1 MKTTQLL
8 RLISIINSLFII
20 PACSAQNP
28 SENLME
34 EVLEDLS
41 VNNDINNSVNSLNW
55 ENELE
60 ELSNRLQEPVN
71 LNSAT
76 REQLEQ
82 FPFLSD
88 IQIEHLLA
96 YIYIHGQMETIY
108 ELQLVEELDRQ
119 TIQYLLPFVCIK
131 AINNE
136 PAFRWKT
143 MLKDAGRYGK
153 NEVLTRL
160 DIPFYK
166 RKGYEHTYLGPS
178 VYNSV
183 KYTFRYRDQL
193 YAGGVA
199 EKDAGEPFAAL
210 HNSYGYD
217 YYSFYLLLQNCGRL
231 KSLAVGNY
239 RLSFGQGLVMSTD
252 YLMGKTIYAS
262 SFNNRSTGIKRHSST
277 DEYNYFRGVATT
289 VALTKRLSVSA
300 FYSHRNMDGVVTDGE
315 ITSVYKTG
323 LHRSRK
329 EADKKNLL
337 TSQLTGGNVSYQQN
351 HIRLGIT
358 GVYYVFNR
366 PYEPELT
373 GYSKYNIHGNHFY
386 NLGIDYAYRWR
397 RFSFQGE
404 TAIGK
409 QGWASL
415 NRLQYSPVQDI
426 QFMLIHRFYSYDY
439 WAMYAHSFG
448 EGSTVQNEQGYYV
461 GLETTPFS
469 HWRFFVSFDLFSFPW
484 KKYRINKP
492 SRGTDGLIQATF
504 TPRTNLSMYL
514 KYRYKQKERD
524 LTGSKGTLTLPIFHH
539 QLRYRL
545 NYSLNDVFSSRTTL
559 DYNHFHS
566 QDRAATKGY
575 QVTQMISSQLPW
587 TRLFADVQGSY
598 FCTDDYDSRVYVSEK
613 GLLYTFYTPS
623 FQGRGFRCAVRLRYE
638 LNKHWLFITKFGETI
653 YLNRNEIGSGNDLIY
668 GNKKADIQMQL
679 RIKFYCIF
687 VCQKIIKEYENKWMI
702 KLLLTECLMSGMHN
716 LYILHTIL

>member
-1 MKTTQLL
+1 
-8 RLISIINSLFII
+8 
-20 PACSAQNP
+20 
-28 SENLME
+28 ME

-210 HNSYGYD
+210 HNRYGYD

-239 RLSFGQGLVMSTD
+239 RLSFGQDLVMSTD

-426 QFMLIHRFYSYDY
+426 QFILIHRFYSYDY

-587 TRLFADVQGSY
+587 TMLFADVQGSY

-679 RIKFYCIF
+679 RIKF
-687 VCQKIIKEYENKWMI
+687 
-702 KLLLTECLMSGMHN
+702 
-716 LYILHTIL
+716 

>member
-28 SENLME
+28 SENLIE

-210 HNSYGYD
+210 HNRYGYD

-262 SFNNRSTGIKRHSST
+262 SFNNRSAGIKRHSST

-524 LTGSKGTLTLPIFHH
+524 LTGSKVTLTLPIFHH

-566 QDRAATKGY
+566 QDRAANKGY

-679 RIKFYCIF
+679 RIKF
-687 VCQKIIKEYENKWMI
+687 
-702 KLLLTECLMSGMHN
+702 
-716 LYILHTIL
+716 

>member
-1 MKTTQLL
+1 MKTTQLI

-210 HNSYGYD
+210 HNRYGYD

-231 KSLAVGNY
+231 KLLAVGNY

-262 SFNNRSTGIKRHSST
+262 SFNNRSTGIKKHSST

-566 QDRAATKGY
+566 QDRAADIGY

-587 TRLFADVQGSY
+587 ARLFADVQGSY
-598 FCTDDYDSRVYVSEK
+598 FFTDSYDSRVYAAEK

-623 FQGRGFRCAVRLRYE
+623 FQGHGFRFSIRLRYE
-638 LNKHWLFITKFGETI
+638 LNKHWLFITKFGETV
-653 YLNRNEIGSGNDLIY
+653 YLDRNEIGSGNDLIR

-679 RIKFYCIF
+679 RIKF
-687 VCQKIIKEYENKWMI
+687 
-702 KLLLTECLMSGMHN
+702 
-716 LYILHTIL
+716 

>member
-1 MKTTQLL
+1 
-8 RLISIINSLFII
+8 
-20 PACSAQNP
+20 
-28 SENLME
+28 ME

-210 HNSYGYD
+210 HNRYGYD

-231 KSLAVGNY
+231 KLLAVGNY

-262 SFNNRSTGIKRHSST
+262 SFNNRSTGIKKHSST

-587 TRLFADVQGSY
+587 ARLFADVQGSY

-679 RIKFYCIF
+679 RIKF
-687 VCQKIIKEYENKWMI
+687 
-702 KLLLTECLMSGMHN
+702 
-716 LYILHTIL
+716 

>member
-210 HNSYGYD
+210 HNRYGYD

-262 SFNNRSTGIKRHSST
+262 SFNNRSAGIKRHSST

-484 KKYRINKP
+484 WRYRISKASKGVDLLFQADYVP
-492 SRGTDGLIQATF
+492 SKTVD
-504 TPRTNLSMYL
+504 MYVN
-514 KYRYKQKERD
+514 YRYKRKERD
-524 LTGSKGTLTLPIFHH
+524 VTGTKGKVILPTYHH
-539 QLRYRL
+539 RLRYRL
-545 NYSLNDVFSSRTTL
+545 NYLPCSSLSFRTTV

-566 QDRAATKGY
+566 SGKTAGKGY
-575 QVTQMISSQLPW
+575 QLTQKAGWKLSRLPL
-587 TRLFADVQGSY
+587 TTELQGSY
-598 FCTDDYDSRVYVSEK
+598 FHTDDYDSRVYIYEK
-613 GLLYTFYTPS
+613 GLLYSFYTPS
-623 FQGRGFRCAVRLRYE
+623 FQGEGIRLAIHFRYDM
-638 LNKHWLFITKFGETI
+638 NKHWTAIAKLGQTTYFD
-653 YLNRNEIGSGNDLIY
+653 RDEIGSGNDLIY

-679 RIKFYCIF
+679 RIKF
-687 VCQKIIKEYENKWMI
+687 
-702 KLLLTECLMSGMHN
+702 
-716 LYILHTIL
+716 

>member
-1 MKTTQLL
+1 MKTTQLI

-28 SENLME
+28 TESLLEDI
-34 EVLEDLS
+34 LEDLS
-41 VNNDINNSVNSLNW
+41 VNDDINNSVNTLNW

-60 ELSNRLQEPVN
+60 ELSTRLQEPVN
-71 LNSAT
+71 LNTAT

-96 YIYIHGQMETIY
+96 YIYIHGQMQTIY
-108 ELQLVEELDRQ
+108 ELQLIEDMDRQ

-143 MLKDAGRYGK
+143 MLKSAAKYGK
-153 NEVLTRL
+153 NEVLTRM

-166 RKGYEHTYLGPS
+166 RKGYEHTYLGPA

-183 KYTFRYRDQL
+183 KYSFRYSDRL
-193 YAGGVA
+193 YAGVVA

-210 HNSYGYD
+210 HNRNGYD
-217 YYSFYLLLQNCGRL
+217 YYSFYLLLKNCGWL
-231 KSLAVGNY
+231 KALAVGNY
-239 RLSFGQGLVMSTD
+239 RLSFGQGLVISTD

-262 SFNNRSTGIKRHSST
+262 SFNNRSSGIKKHSST
-277 DEYNYFRGVATT
+277 DEYNYFRGIAAT
-289 VALTKRLSVSA
+289 VALAKHWDISG
-300 FYSHRNMDGVVTDGE
+300 FYSHRSLDGVIKDGE
-315 ITSVYKTG
+315 ITSIYKTG

-329 EADKKNLL
+329 EADKKHLFTL
-337 TSQLTGGNVSYQQN
+337 QLTGGNVSYQQN
-351 HIRLGIT
+351 RIRLGIT
-358 GVYYVFNR
+358 GIYYVFNR

-373 GYSKYNIHGNHFY
+373 GYSKYNLHGNNFY
-386 NLGIDYAYRWR
+386 NLGIDYAYRWH

-415 NRLQYSPVQDI
+415 NRLQYSPVQDVHL
-426 QFMLIHRFYSYDY
+426 MLIHRFYSYDY
-439 WAMYAHSFG
+439 WAMFAHSFG
-448 EGSTVQNEQGYYV
+448 EGSTAQNEQGYYLGV
-461 GLETTPFS
+461 ETSPFA
-469 HWRFFVSFDLFSFPW
+469 HWKFFASFDLFSFPW
-484 KKYRINKP
+484 KRYRVSKA
-492 SRGTDGLIQATF
+492 SRGMDGLVQATF
-504 TPRTNLSMYL
+504 TPRTNLSMDL

-539 QLRYRL
+539 QFRYRL
-545 NYSLNDVFSSRTTL
+545 NYSLKDVFSSRTTL

-566 QDRAATKGY
+566 QDRAANKGY

-587 TRLFADVQGSY
+587 ARLFADVQGSY
-598 FCTDDYDSRVYVSEK
+598 FFTDSYDSRVYASEK

-623 FQGRGFRCAVRLRYE
+623 FQGHGFRFSIRLRYE
-638 LNKHWLFITKFGETI
+638 LNKHWLFITKFGETV
-653 YLNRNEIGSGNDLIY
+653 YLDRNEIGSGNDLIR

-679 RIKFYCIF
+679 RIKF
-687 VCQKIIKEYENKWMI
+687 
-702 KLLLTECLMSGMHN
+702 
-716 LYILHTIL
+716 

>member
-1 MKTTQLL
+1 
-8 RLISIINSLFII
+8 
-20 PACSAQNP
+20 
-28 SENLME
+28 ME

-210 HNSYGYD
+210 HNRYGYD

-262 SFNNRSTGIKRHSST
+262 SFNNRSAGIKSHSST

-448 EGSTVQNEQGYYV
+448 EGSTVQNEQGDYV

-679 RIKFYCIF
+679 RIKF
-687 VCQKIIKEYENKWMI
+687 
-702 KLLLTECLMSGMHN
+702 
-716 LYILHTIL
+716 

>member
-1 MKTTQLL
+1 MSVKRQEKIHILLMKTTQLL

-210 HNSYGYD
+210 HNRYGYD

-598 FCTDDYDSRVYVSEK
+598 FSTDDYDSRVYVSEK

-638 LNKHWLFITKFGETI
+638 PNEHWMFITKFGETV
-653 YLNRNEIGSGNDLIY
+653 YLDRNEIGSGNDLIL
-668 GNKKADIQMQL
+668 GNKKADVQMQL
-679 RIKFYCIF
+679 RIKF
-687 VCQKIIKEYENKWMI
+687 
-702 KLLLTECLMSGMHN
+702 
-716 LYILHTIL
+716 

>member
-1 MKTTQLL
+1 
-8 RLISIINSLFII
+8 
-20 PACSAQNP
+20 
-28 SENLME
+28 ME

-358 GVYYVFNR
+358 GIYYVFNR

-679 RIKFYCIF
+679 RIKF
-687 VCQKIIKEYENKWMI
+687 
-702 KLLLTECLMSGMHN
+702 
-716 LYILHTIL
+716 

>member
-1 MKTTQLL
+1 
-8 RLISIINSLFII
+8 
-20 PACSAQNP
+20 
-28 SENLME
+28 ME

-210 HNSYGYD
+210 HNRYGYD

-426 QFMLIHRFYSYDY
+426 QFILIHRFYSYDY

-559 DYNHFHS
+559 GYNHFHS

-679 RIKFYCIF
+679 RIKF
-687 VCQKIIKEYENKWMI
+687 
-702 KLLLTECLMSGMHN
+702 
-716 LYILHTIL
+716 

>member
-1 MKTTQLL
+1 
-8 RLISIINSLFII
+8 
-20 PACSAQNP
+20 
-28 SENLME
+28 ME

-199 EKDAGEPFAAL
+199 EKDSGEPFAAL
-210 HNSYGYD
+210 HNRYVYD

-231 KSLAVGNY
+231 KLLAVGNY

-262 SFNNRSTGIKRHSST
+262 SFNNRSTGIKKHSST

-679 RIKFYCIF
+679 RIKF
-687 VCQKIIKEYENKWMI
+687 
-702 KLLLTECLMSGMHN
+702 
-716 LYILHTIL
+716 

>member
-1 MKTTQLL
+1 
-8 RLISIINSLFII
+8 
-20 PACSAQNP
+20 
-28 SENLME
+28 ME

-668 GNKKADIQMQL
+668 GNKKADLQMQL
-679 RIKFYCIF
+679 RIKF
-687 VCQKIIKEYENKWMI
+687 
-702 KLLLTECLMSGMHN
+702 
-716 LYILHTIL
+716 

>member
-1 MKTTQLL
+1 
-8 RLISIINSLFII
+8 
-20 PACSAQNP
+20 
-28 SENLME
+28 ME

-262 SFNNRSTGIKRHSST
+262 SFNNRSAGIKSHSST

-426 QFMLIHRFYSYDY
+426 QFILIHRFYSYDY

-679 RIKFYCIF
+679 RIKF
-687 VCQKIIKEYENKWMI
+687 
-702 KLLLTECLMSGMHN
+702 
-716 LYILHTIL
+716 

>member
-1 MKTTQLL
+1 MKTTQLF

-545 NYSLNDVFSSRTTL
+545 NYFGGDVFSSRTTL

-566 QDRAATKGY
+566 QDRAASKGY

-598 FCTDDYDSRVYVSEK
+598 FSTDDYDSRVYVSEK

-638 LNKHWLFITKFGETI
+638 LNEHWMLITKFGETI
-653 YLNRNEIGSGNDLIY
+653 YLDRNEIGSGNDLIY

-679 RIKFYCIF
+679 RIKF
-687 VCQKIIKEYENKWMI
+687 
-702 KLLLTECLMSGMHN
+702 
-716 LYILHTIL
+716 

>member
-210 HNSYGYD
+210 HNRYGYD

-426 QFMLIHRFYSYDY
+426 QFILIHRFYSYDY

-598 FCTDDYDSRVYVSEK
+598 FSTDDYDSRVYVSEK

-638 LNKHWLFITKFGETI
+638 LNEHWMLITKFGETI
-653 YLNRNEIGSGNDLIY
+653 YLDRNEIGSGNDLIQ
-668 GNKKADIQMQL
+668 GNKKADVQMQL
-679 RIKFYCIF
+679 RIKF
-687 VCQKIIKEYENKWMI
+687 
-702 KLLLTECLMSGMHN
+702 
-716 LYILHTIL
+716 

>member
-1 MKTTQLL
+1 MSVKRQEKIHILLMKTTQLL

-28 SENLME
+28 SENLIE

-210 HNSYGYD
+210 HNRYGYD

-262 SFNNRSTGIKRHSST
+262 SFNNHSAGIKRHSST

-679 RIKFYCIF
+679 RIKF
-687 VCQKIIKEYENKWMI
+687 
-702 KLLLTECLMSGMHN
+702 
-716 LYILHTIL
+716 

>member
-1 MKTTQLL
+1 
-8 RLISIINSLFII
+8 
-20 PACSAQNP
+20 
-28 SENLME
+28 ME

-210 HNSYGYD
+210 HNRYGYD

-262 SFNNRSTGIKRHSST
+262 SFNNHSAGIKRHSST

-679 RIKFYCIF
+679 RIKF
-687 VCQKIIKEYENKWMI
+687 
-702 KLLLTECLMSGMHN
+702 
-716 LYILHTIL
+716 

>member
-1 MKTTQLL
+1 MKTTQLI

-28 SENLME
+28 TESLLEDI
-34 EVLEDLS
+34 LEDLS
-41 VNNDINNSVNSLNW
+41 VNNDINNSVNTLNW

-60 ELSNRLQEPVN
+60 ELSTRLQEPVN
-71 LNSAT
+71 LNTAT

-96 YIYIHGQMETIY
+96 YIYIHGQMQTIY
-108 ELQLVEELDRQ
+108 ELQLIEDMDRQ

-143 MLKDAGRYGK
+143 MLKSAAKYGK
-153 NEVLTRL
+153 NEVLTRM

-166 RKGYEHTYLGPS
+166 RKCYEHTYLGPA

-183 KYTFRYRDQL
+183 KYSFRYSDRL
-193 YAGGVA
+193 YAGVVA

-210 HNSYGYD
+210 HNRYGYD
-217 YYSFYLLLQNCGRL
+217 YYSFYLLLKNCGWL
-231 KSLAVGNY
+231 KALAVGNY
-239 RLSFGQGLVMSTD
+239 RLSFGQGLVISTD

-262 SFNNRSTGIKRHSST
+262 SFNNRSSGIKKHSST
-277 DEYNYFRGVATT
+277 DEYNYFRGIAAT
-289 VALTKRLSVSA
+289 VALAKHWDISG
-300 FYSHRNMDGVVTDGE
+300 FYSHRSLDGVIKDGK
-315 ITSVYKTG
+315 ITSIYKTG

-329 EADKKNLL
+329 EADKKHLFTL
-337 TSQLTGGNVSYQQN
+337 QLTGGNVSYQQN
-351 HIRLGIT
+351 RIRLGIT
-358 GVYYVFNR
+358 GIYYVFNQL
-366 PYEPELT
+366 YEPELT
-373 GYSKYNIHGNHFY
+373 GYSKYNLHGNNFY
-386 NLGIDYAYRWR
+386 NLGIDYAYRWH

-415 NRLQYSPVQDI
+415 NRLQYSPVQDVHL
-426 QFMLIHRFYSYDY
+426 MLIHRFYSYNY
-439 WAMYAHSFG
+439 WAMFAHSFG
-448 EGSTVQNEQGYYV
+448 EGSMAQNEQGYYL
-461 GLETTPFS
+461 GLETSPFA
-469 HWRFFVSFDLFSFPW
+469 HWKFFASFDLFSFPW
-484 KKYRINKP
+484 KRYRVSKS
-492 SRGTDGLIQATF
+492 SRGMDGLLQATF
-504 TPRTNLSMYL
+504 TPCANLSMDL

-539 QLRYRL
+539 QFRYRL
-545 NYSLNDVFSSRTTL
+545 NYSFKDVFSSRTTL
-559 DYNHFHS
+559 DYNYFHS
-566 QDRAATKGY
+566 QDRAADIGY

-587 TRLFADVQGSY
+587 ARLFADVQGSY
-598 FCTDDYDSRVYVSEK
+598 FFTDSYDSRVYAAEK

-623 FQGRGFRCAVRLRYE
+623 FQGHGFRFSIRLRYE

-653 YLNRNEIGSGNDLIY
+653 YLDRNEIGSGNDLIY
-668 GNKKADIQMQL
+668 GNKKADVQMQL
-679 RIKFYCIF
+679 RIKF
-687 VCQKIIKEYENKWMI
+687 
-702 KLLLTECLMSGMHN
+702 
-716 LYILHTIL
+716 

>member
-210 HNSYGYD
+210 HNRYGYD

-426 QFMLIHRFYSYDY
+426 QFILIHRFYSYDY

-504 TPRTNLSMYL
+504 TPRANLSMYL

-679 RIKFYCIF
+679 RIKF
-687 VCQKIIKEYENKWMI
+687 
-702 KLLLTECLMSGMHN
+702 
-716 LYILHTIL
+716 

>member
-1 MKTTQLL
+1 
-8 RLISIINSLFII
+8 
-20 PACSAQNP
+20 
-28 SENLME
+28 ME

-193 YAGGVA
+193 YVGGVA

-210 HNSYGYD
+210 HNRYGYD

-679 RIKFYCIF
+679 RIKF
-687 VCQKIIKEYENKWMI
+687 
-702 KLLLTECLMSGMHN
+702 
-716 LYILHTIL
+716 

>member
-210 HNSYGYD
+210 HNRYGYD

-262 SFNNRSTGIKRHSST
+262 SFDNRSTGIKRHSST

-679 RIKFYCIF
+679 RIKF
-687 VCQKIIKEYENKWMI
+687 
-702 KLLLTECLMSGMHN
+702 
-716 LYILHTIL
+716 

>member
-1 MKTTQLL
+1 MKTIQLL

-28 SENLME
+28 SENLIE

-41 VNNDINNSVNSLNW
+41 VNNDINNSVNFLNW

-210 HNSYGYD
+210 HNRYGYD

-262 SFNNRSTGIKRHSST
+262 SFNNRSAGIKRHSST

-366 PYEPELT
+366 LYEPELT

-679 RIKFYCIF
+679 RIKF
-687 VCQKIIKEYENKWMI
+687 
-702 KLLLTECLMSGMHN
+702 
-716 LYILHTIL
+716 

>member
-1 MKTTQLL
+1 
-8 RLISIINSLFII
+8 
-20 PACSAQNP
+20 
-28 SENLME
+28 ME

-210 HNSYGYD
+210 HNRYGYD

-262 SFNNRSTGIKRHSST
+262 SFNNRSTGIKKHSST

-566 QDRAATKGY
+566 QDRAADIGY

-587 TRLFADVQGSY
+587 ARLFADVQGSY
-598 FCTDDYDSRVYVSEK
+598 FFTDSYDSRIYAAEK

-623 FQGRGFRCAVRLRYE
+623 FQGRGFRCSVRLRYE

-653 YLNRNEIGSGNDLIY
+653 YLDRNEIGSGNDLIR
-668 GNKKADIQMQL
+668 GNKKADVQMQL
-679 RIKFYCIF
+679 RIKF
-687 VCQKIIKEYENKWMI
+687 
-702 KLLLTECLMSGMHN
+702 
-716 LYILHTIL
+716 

>member
-1 MKTTQLL
+1 
-8 RLISIINSLFII
+8 
-20 PACSAQNP
+20 
-28 SENLME
+28 ME

-210 HNSYGYD
+210 HNRYGYD

-262 SFNNRSTGIKRHSST
+262 SFNNRSAGIKRHSST

-566 QDRAATKGY
+566 QDRAANIGY

-679 RIKFYCIF
+679 RIKF
-687 VCQKIIKEYENKWMI
+687 
-702 KLLLTECLMSGMHN
+702 
-716 LYILHTIL
+716 

>member
-28 SENLME
+28 SESLLE
-34 EVLEDLS
+34 DVLEDLS

-210 HNSYGYD
+210 HNRYGYD

-426 QFMLIHRFYSYDY
+426 QFILIHRFYSYDY

-679 RIKFYCIF
+679 RIKF
-687 VCQKIIKEYENKWMI
+687 
-702 KLLLTECLMSGMHN
+702 
-716 LYILHTIL
+716 

>member
-1 MKTTQLL
+1 
-8 RLISIINSLFII
+8 
-20 PACSAQNP
+20 
-28 SENLME
+28 ME

-210 HNSYGYD
+210 HNRYGYD

-231 KSLAVGNY
+231 KLLAVGNY
-239 RLSFGQGLVMSTD
+239 RLSFGRGLVMSTD

-262 SFNNRSTGIKRHSST
+262 SFNNRSTGIKKHSST

-679 RIKFYCIF
+679 RIKF
-687 VCQKIIKEYENKWMI
+687 
-702 KLLLTECLMSGMHN
+702 
-716 LYILHTIL
+716 

>member
-210 HNSYGYD
+210 HNRYGYD

-231 KSLAVGNY
+231 KLLAVGNY

-300 FYSHRNMDGVVTDGE
+300 FYSHRNMDGVVMDGE

-679 RIKFYCIF
+679 RIKF
-687 VCQKIIKEYENKWMI
+687 
-702 KLLLTECLMSGMHN
+702 
-716 LYILHTIL
+716 

>member
-210 HNSYGYD
+210 HNRYGYD

-231 KSLAVGNY
+231 KSLAVDNY

-679 RIKFYCIF
+679 RIKF
-687 VCQKIIKEYENKWMI
+687 
-702 KLLLTECLMSGMHN
+702 
-716 LYILHTIL
+716 

>member
-210 HNSYGYD
+210 HNRYGYD

-404 TAIGK
+404 TAIGN

-426 QFMLIHRFYSYDY
+426 QFILIHRFYSYDY

-679 RIKFYCIF
+679 RIKF
-687 VCQKIIKEYENKWMI
+687 
-702 KLLLTECLMSGMHN
+702 
-716 LYILHTIL
+716 

>member
-143 MLKDAGRYGK
+143 MLKDVGRYCK

-679 RIKFYCIF
+679 RIKF
-687 VCQKIIKEYENKWMI
+687 
-702 KLLLTECLMSGMHN
+702 
-716 LYILHTIL
+716 

>member
-1 MKTTQLL
+1 
-8 RLISIINSLFII
+8 
-20 PACSAQNP
+20 
-28 SENLME
+28 ME

-492 SRGTDGLIQATF
+492 SRGTDGLTQATF

-679 RIKFYCIF
+679 RIKF
-687 VCQKIIKEYENKWMI
+687 
-702 KLLLTECLMSGMHN
+702 
-716 LYILHTIL
+716 

>member
-41 VNNDINNSVNSLNW
+41 VNNDINNSVNFLNW

-210 HNSYGYD
+210 HNRYGYD

-262 SFNNRSTGIKRHSST
+262 SFNNRSAGIKRHSST

-366 PYEPELT
+366 LYEPELT

-679 RIKFYCIF
+679 RIKF
-687 VCQKIIKEYENKWMI
+687 
-702 KLLLTECLMSGMHN
+702 
-716 LYILHTIL
+716 

>member
-210 HNSYGYD
+210 HNRYGYD
-217 YYSFYLLLQNCGRL
+217 YYSFYLLLQNCGRV

-679 RIKFYCIF
+679 RIKF
-687 VCQKIIKEYENKWMI
+687 
-702 KLLLTECLMSGMHN
+702 
-716 LYILHTIL
+716 

>member
-1 MKTTQLL
+1 MKTTQLF
-8 RLISIINSLFII
+8 RLISIINSLLII

-28 SENLME
+28 SENLIE

-262 SFNNRSTGIKRHSST
+262 SFNNRSTGIKKHSST

-679 RIKFYCIF
+679 RIKF
-687 VCQKIIKEYENKWMI
+687 
-702 KLLLTECLMSGMHN
+702 
-716 LYILHTIL
+716 